1 MKYVPNHRGIKLEI
15 ACNHSVPV
23 QPFFFTFSTTFNRL
37 QELFNDLL

>member
-23 QPFFFTFSTTFNRL
+23 QPFFFFHFQHNIQQITRAI
-37 QELFNDLL
+37 

>member
-23 QPFFFTFSTTFNRL
+23 QPFFFHFQHNIQQITRAI
-37 QELFNDLL
+37 